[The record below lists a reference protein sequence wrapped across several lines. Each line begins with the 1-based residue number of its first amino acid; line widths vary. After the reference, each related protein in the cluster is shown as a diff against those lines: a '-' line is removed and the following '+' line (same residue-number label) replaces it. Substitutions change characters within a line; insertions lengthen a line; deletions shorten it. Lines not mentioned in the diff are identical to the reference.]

1 MGVNLSFSPR
11 KIFKNHFFREY
22 FFPSKKVSKVKFY
35 NRLNFNGIQIQF
47 IPKDEKERGRV
58 KERERKK
65 EAYKNPIHFQCVTM
79 A

>member
-1 MGVNLSFSPR
+1 
-11 KIFKNHFFREY
+11 
-22 FFPSKKVSKVKFY
+22 VKFY